1 MFENLT
7 PRTALPSLNAL
18 RAFEAMGRTGSATRA
33 AAELN
38 VTHSAISRQ
47 VKALETGLGVR
58 LFEGPKHQLRLTARG
73 VALRTGLGTGFD
85 ALTAAVRAVRD
96 AADVHLAIH
105 QSLAVKWLIP
115 RLAAF
120 ERDCPSIVL
129 HLTDLAPTATRQRGA
144 DLMVRYLDGPALNDP
159 GVERLA
165 ENRIGL
171 VCTPTLA
178 AGDLSKAPRLVA
190 RTRMGGWTEW
200 SETTGRAEPGGP
212 TRTLTH
218 LHFVLDA
225 ALAGLGAAVLPWTIV
240 AEDIAAGRLAAPF
253 GFVLDG
259 GALVAIRSDGE
270 TGRAAR
276 AVIRW
281 LGQQAQ
287 ATARAAPSPDEGG

>member
-1 MFENLT
+1 
-7 PRTALPSLNAL
+7 
-18 RAFEAMGRTGSATRA
+18 
-33 AAELN
+33 
-38 VTHSAISRQ
+38 
-47 VKALETGLGVR
+47 
-58 LFEGPKHQLRLTARG
+58 
-73 VALRTGLGTGFD
+73 
-85 ALTAAVRAVRD
+85 
-96 AADVHLAIH
+96 
-105 QSLAVKWLIP
+105 
-115 RLAAF
+115 
-120 ERDCPSIVL
+120 
-129 HLTDLAPTATRQRGA
+129 
-144 DLMVRYLDGPALNDP
+144 
-159 GVERLA
+159 
-165 ENRIGL
+165 
-171 VCTPTLA
+171 
-178 AGDLSKAPRLVA
+178 
-190 RTRMGGWTEW
+190 MGGWTEW